1 MQVTECLAEMKN
13 SDTSPVT
20 KVVQLETLYKSD
32 SNTDALPA
40 ILKIIEK
47 TDKRH
52 LRCKQ
57 FSVYS

>member
-20 KVVQLETLYKSD
+20 KVVQLEALYKSD

-52 LRCKQ
+52 LR
-57 FSVYS
+57 